1 MQGMETSIQNVFM
14 AHGDH
19 ILFRNKM
26 HYIEDETVLLEDKE
40 VNILAADHLNGPADC
55 VVRKYRGTLFGK
67 FYEQYLLRRTGG
79 VARIRRTVQLPN
91 RTQNA
96 ADEHSDPPIDE
107 LQLAGI
113 EWRSHKVTIAVSGSA
128 TGMNSWQERS
138 LISIFRLSNPHFLEK
153 SGVRNQKNGVW
164 SRKFQEFRRQ
174 ISMVGT
180 NSDNHR
186 IWNTCACILWLAVLV
201 VLILR
206 PLMLSHRGTSF
217 DTYQLAGSH
226 WLEGEKVYTQ
236 WMGFVYSPVVAAF
249 FAPFAWMPAV
259 LGNILWRM
267 LNAALLLGGLAAIL
281 KANLFSGI
289 KESNFGIV
297 YLLLVPLAVGNI
309 DISQANPLVEGLL
322 LLAIAAVYTERWNIA
337 ALSVAIAICFK
348 IYPIAV
354 GLLIC
359 LIAPRRFSWR
369 MLAALLLLLMIPFLF
384 QHWSYVSNQYR
395 DWIATRTS
403 DDRRQWPIEK
413 LPLDLWFLIHWVGHL
428 PITAKVY
435 SLIQLGSA
443 GLLALFCAFQTWKDW
458 AKDRVL
464 IGLFCLVSIWMTLC
478 GPATESYTYLILA
491 PAIVLALVQ
500 AFGAAQPTRLRA
512 LVSAAFILQLLAATR
527 ASFLPHF
534 KPFLALSI
542 QPFSALVFLV
552 YTLLWLF
559 DNSVWMPASHETVH

>member
-1 MQGMETSIQNVFM
+1 M
-14 AHGDH
+14 A
-19 ILFRNKM
+19 
-26 HYIEDETVLLEDKE
+26 
-40 VNILAADHLNGPADC
+40 
-55 VVRKYRGTLFGK
+55 
-67 FYEQYLLRRTGG
+67 
-79 VARIRRTVQLPN
+79 
-91 RTQNA
+91 
-96 ADEHSDPPIDE
+96 
-107 LQLAGI
+107 
-113 EWRSHKVTIAVSGSA
+113 
-128 TGMNSWQERS
+128 
-138 LISIFRLSNPHFLEK
+138 
-153 SGVRNQKNGVW
+153 
-164 SRKFQEFRRQ
+164 
-174 ISMVGT
+174 GT
-180 NSDNHR
+180 NGDKHR

-226 WLEGEKVYTQ
+226 WLGGENIYTQ

-249 FAPFAWMPAV
+249 FAPFAWIPAV
-259 LGNILWRM
+259 LANILWRI
-267 LNAALLLGGLAAIL
+267 LNAALLLGGLAAVL
-281 KANLFSGI
+281 KSNLFAGI
-289 KESNFGIV
+289 KEENFGIV
-297 YLLLVPLAVGNI
+297 YLLLIPLAVGNI

-322 LLAIAAVYTERWNIA
+322 LLAIGAVYTERWNIA

-359 LIAPRRFSWR
+359 LIAPKRFSWR
-369 MLAALLLLLMIPFLF
+369 MLAALLLLLIVPFLF
-384 QHWSYVSNQYR
+384 QHWSYVSNQYH
-395 DWIATRTS
+395 DWITTRTS

-443 GLLALFCAFQTWKDW
+443 GLIALFCAVKTWKGW
-458 AKDRVL
+458 TRDRVL

-500 AFGAAQPTRLRA
+500 AFGSVQPTRLRA

-542 QPFSALVFLV
+542 QPFSAVVFLV
-552 YTLLWLF
+552 YTLFWLF
-559 DNSVWMPASHETVH
+559 DNSLWMPATHETVQ